1 VTFTVEGKDVEIGP
15 GDTVFIRRGV
25 VHRFDNRSGAPA
37 RCLCV
42 LTPGVLGP
50 EYFREMAAE
59 LAAGTPPDPA
69 RMRTIMERHGL
80 IPVAR
85 A

>member
-1 VTFTVEGKDVEIGP
+1 VTFTVDGKVVKIEP

-25 VHRFDNRSGAPA
+25 VHGFDNRGAVFA
-37 RCLCV
+37 RCPCV

-50 EYFREMAAE
+50 EYFREMSAE
-59 LAAGTPPDPA
+59 LAANTPPDPA
-69 RMRTIMERHGL
+69 KMRTIMERHGL

>member
-1 VTFTVEGKDVEIGP
+1 MRAARLVEIGP

-25 VHRFDNRSGAPA
+25 VHGFDNRGAVFA

-50 EYFREMAAE
+50 EYFREMSAA
-59 LAAGTPPDPA
+59 LAANTPPDPTK
-69 RMRTIMERHGL
+69 MRTIMERHGL